1 MKIIGGI
8 FMLLDQILCIILILI
23 SIFIIIKPLKIMNT
37 IRVMFILQELD
48 KEDPK
53 VFFYRFSGIAGV
65 LIFGLLLL
73 QTFSY

>member
-1 MKIIGGI
+1 
-8 FMLLDQILCIILILI
+8 MLLDQILCIILILI

-65 LIFGLLLL
+65 LIFGLLLM

>member
-1 MKIIGGI
+1 
-8 FMLLDQILCIILILI
+8 MLLDQILCIILILI

>member
-1 MKIIGGI
+1 
-8 FMLLDQILCIILILI
+8 MLLDQILCIILILI

-65 LIFGLLLL
+65 VILGLLLL

>member
-1 MKIIGGI
+1 
-8 FMLLDQILCIILILI
+8 MLFEQILCIILIAI

-48 KEDPK
+48 KDDPK
-53 VFFYRFSGIAGV
+53 VFFYRFSGIVGV
-65 LIFGLLLL
+65 VILGLLLL